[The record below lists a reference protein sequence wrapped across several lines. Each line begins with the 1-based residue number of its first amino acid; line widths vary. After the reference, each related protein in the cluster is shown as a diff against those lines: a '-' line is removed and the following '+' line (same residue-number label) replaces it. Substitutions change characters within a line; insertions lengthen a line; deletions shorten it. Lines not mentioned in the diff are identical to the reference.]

1 MKKRTVAGDSEKK
14 PEETVRKRRK
24 PLFDKLLI
32 VAIILLL
39 AASAV
44 LFAWEPVQTYF
55 RDKKTSEIIDGIKTG
70 EATIIVNRND
80 LAVNG
85 EEEEFFDEYE
95 SFPTAPTVSGMV
107 MDAPTLTPTEAP
119 VDENVVLTSLGTITI
134 DKIDLLLP
142 LLDSA
147 EKVPLRYGA
156 GMLEDTAMP
165 GTEGN
170 CVVLGHRMKT
180 RGKLFNRLN
189 EVAVGDN
196 IVITMLDGT
205 AYTYTVDNVIPELDP
220 ADLPNYIGIN
230 SGTGKQLTLVTCTPV
245 GVGSHRIIIIAHMA

>member
-1 MKKRTVAGDSEKK
+1 MKKRAEADVSGKE
-14 PEETVRKRRK
+14 PVETVRKRRK

-32 VAIILLL
+32 IAIILLL
-39 AASAV
+39 AAAAV

-55 RDKKTSEIIDGIKTG
+55 RDKKTAEIVEGIKAG

-80 LAVNG
+80 LVVNG
-85 EEEEFFDEYE
+85 EGDEFFDEYE
-95 SFPTAPTVSGMV
+95 DFSTVPSASGV
-107 MDAPTLTPTEAP
+107 VTTAPTLTPTEEP
-119 VDENVVLTSLGTITI
+119 EDENVVLTSLGTITI

-156 GMLEDTAMP
+156 GMLEGTAMP

-180 RGKLFNRLN
+180 TGKLFNRLN
-189 EVAVGDN
+189 EVAVGDS
-196 IVITMLDGT
+196 IVITMLDG
-205 AYTYTVDNVIPELDP
+205 AVYTYTVDNVIPQLDP
-220 ADLPNYIGIN
+220 AELPNYIGIY

-245 GVGSHRIIIIAHMA
+245 GVGSHRIIVIAHMA

>member
-1 MKKRTVAGDSEKK
+1 MKKKTVEDTSGKK

-24 PLFDKLLI
+24 PLFDRLLI
-32 VAIILLL
+32 VAIVLLL
-39 AASAV
+39 AAAAV

-55 RDKKTSEIIDGIKTG
+55 RDKKTSEIMDGIKSG
-70 EATIIVNRND
+70 EATIVVNRND
-80 LAVNG
+80 LVVNG
-85 EEEEFFDEYE
+85 EEEEIFDEYE
-95 SFPTAPTVSGMV
+95 SFSAVTPAAGVVTTAPTV
-107 MDAPTLTPTEAP
+107 TPTEVP
-119 VDENVVLTSLGTITI
+119 EDENVVLTSLGTITI
-134 DKIDLLLP
+134 DKINLLLP

-156 GMLEDTAMP
+156 GMLEGTAMP

-180 RGKLFNRLN
+180 YGKLFNRLN

-196 IVITMLDGT
+196 IVITLLDGT
-205 AYTYTVDNVIPELDP
+205 AFTYTVDNVIPELDP
-220 ADLPNYIGIN
+220 AELPNYIGIY

-245 GVGSHRIIIIAHMA
+245 GVGSHRIIIIAHTA

>member
-1 MKKRTVAGDSEKK
+1 MKKRAVADVSEKK

-32 VAIILLL
+32 VAIVLLL
-39 AASAV
+39 AAAAV
-44 LFAWEPVQTYF
+44 LFAWEPIQTYF
-55 RDKKTSEIIDGIKTG
+55 RDEKTSEIMDGIKTG
-70 EATIIVNRND
+70 EATIVVNRND
-80 LAVNG
+80 LVVNG
-85 EEEEFFDEYE
+85 EEDEIFDEYE
-95 SFPTAPTVSGMV
+95 SFPTVPPVSGV
-107 MDAPTLTPTEAP
+107 VTIAPTPTEVP
-119 VDENVVLTSLGTITI
+119 EEENVVLTSLGTITI

-156 GMLEDTAMP
+156 GMLEGTAMP

-170 CVVLGHRMKT
+170 CVILGHRMKT
-180 RGKLFNRLN
+180 HGRLFNRLN
-189 EVAVGDN
+189 EVAVGDS
-196 IVITMLDGT
+196 IVLTMLDGA

-220 ADLPNYIGIN
+220 AELPNYIGIY
-230 SGTGKQLTLVTCTPV
+230 SGTGKQLTLITCTPV

>member
-1 MKKRTVAGDSEKK
+1 MKKRAAADVSGIKQ
-14 PEETVRKRRK
+14 EETVRKRRK
-24 PLFDKLLI
+24 PLLDKLLI
-32 VAIILLL
+32 VAIVLLL
-39 AASAV
+39 AAAAV
-44 LFAWEPVQTYF
+44 LFAWEPLQTYF
-55 RDKKTSEIIDGIKTG
+55 RDKKTAEIMDGIKTG

-80 LAVNG
+80 LVVNG
-85 EEEEFFDEYE
+85 EEDEIFDEYE
-95 SFPTAPTVSGMV
+95 SFPTEPSVSGIV
-107 MDAPTLTPTEAP
+107 TVAPMLTPTEVP
-119 VDENVVLTSLGTITI
+119 EENVVLTSLGTITI

-147 EKVPLRYGA
+147 DKIPLRYGA

-180 RGKLFNRLN
+180 HGKLFNRLD
-189 EVAVGDN
+189 EVAVGDS

-220 ADLPNYIGIN
+220 AELPNYIGIY

>member
-1 MKKRTVAGDSEKK
+1 MKKRAAAEISGKEKD
-14 PEETVRKRRK
+14 ETVRKRRK

-32 VAIILLL
+32 VAIVLLL
-39 AASAV
+39 AAAAV

-55 RDKKTSEIIDGIKTG
+55 RDKKTAEIVEGIKAG
-70 EATIIVNRND
+70 EATIIVNRNE

-85 EEEEFFDEYE
+85 EEEEIFDEYE
-95 SFPTAPTVSGMV
+95 SFPTEPTVSGMV
-107 MDAPTLTPTEAP
+107 MTAPTLTPTEVP
-119 VDENVVLTSLGTITI
+119 EDENVVLTSLGAITI
-134 DKIDLLLP
+134 EKIDLLLP

-180 RGKLFNRLN
+180 HGKLFNRLD

-205 AYTYTVDNVIPELDP
+205 EFTYTVDNVIPKLDP
-220 ADLPNYIGIN
+220 AELPNYIGIH